1 MDGSPIASRFG
12 KDPLWSVANIYPA
25 SADGIGA
32 PKWGIRSRTP
42 LQPVGLKGLDKNQAL
57 CAPVRPMRLISP
69 SSRKLW
75 AGLQKAA
82 RYGSP
87 VRSTAQIM
95 RGALAAHV
103 FRTIRPH

>member
-1 MDGSPIASRFG
+1 MSGQDLIA
-12 KDPLWSVANIYPA
+12 VANIYPA
-25 SADGIGA
+25 SPDEIGA

-42 LQPVGLKGLDKNQAL
+42 LQLVGLEGLDNSQAL
-57 CAPVRPMRLISP
+57 CAPVRPVRFISP

-87 VRSTAQIM
+87 VRSTAQMI
-95 RGALAAHV
+95 RAFLLATATV
-103 FRTIRPH
+103 ARLKPRRSRS